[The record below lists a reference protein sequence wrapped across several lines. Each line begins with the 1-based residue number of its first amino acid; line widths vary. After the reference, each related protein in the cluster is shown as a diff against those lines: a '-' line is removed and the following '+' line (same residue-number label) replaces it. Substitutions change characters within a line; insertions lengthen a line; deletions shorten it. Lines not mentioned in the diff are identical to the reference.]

1 MTSAIELLKKQ
12 HKKTL
17 TQLDK
22 LSRAKGA
29 QAKQLLQ
36 EIAAN
41 LAAHMAIEHEL
52 VYPRAQAVDEE
63 FVGES
68 LEEHALA
75 EIALKRLMSASP
87 TEPEFHARTIA
98 LMELVR
104 HHIEEEEHDL
114 FPQLEKLLGADELQ
128 TLGKELTHRFKEL
141 GDGALELIP
150 KGMSRTAA
158 DRARRQLHA

>member
-1 MTSAIELLKKQ
+1 MTNAIELLKKQ

-22 LSRAKGA
+22 LSRAKSA
-29 QAKQLLQ
+29 QAAELLQ
-36 EIAAN
+36 EIAAD

-52 VYPRAQAVDEE
+52 VYPRAQEVDEE

-87 TEPEFHARTIA
+87 TEPEFHARAIA
-98 LMELVR
+98 LTELVR

-114 FPQLEKLLGADELQ
+114 FPKLEKLLGAEELQ
-128 TLGKELTHRFKEL
+128 TLGKELSRRFKEL
-141 GDGALELIP
+141 EDGALDLIP